1 MYKIKIENYMIMVAI
16 RDASEVASHIKK
28 ISSLNYMHEVAG
40 KQDNKISMHII
51 FLYRILKRQLAY
63 Y

>member
-1 MYKIKIENYMIMVAI
+1 MIMVAI